1 MASGLGKKQKMNA
14 MKELLKKLHEGMSV
28 EEAKEKFIKEI
39 GNVTSIEIAEIE
51 QSLIEEGVSPE
62 EIKKFCNVHALL
74 FESSLKQSLKDV
86 DITYHP
92 VNLFKRENRE
102 IEKLLAR
109 IKEASE
115 TEDVEKLRQKLQL
128 LLDQLRSIEI
138 HYTRKE
144 QLLFPFLERYGFFGP
159 SKVMW
164 GKDNEIR
171 DLLKRAIS
179 ELEEVRTDEDRKKYV
194 NEVLNPLIEE
204 VDGMIFKE
212 ENILFPTSLEKLSV
226 DDWTEILKQSE
237 EVGYC
242 FIEKPSNIDQIIRE
256 LKQVVIE
263 EAVIDRENDV
273 VKFPTG
279 DIGPS
284 TLMYILNTLPVDIT
298 FVDHEDTVRYFSE
311 GKSRIFLRT
320 RSIIGRKVQNCH
332 PPQSVDIVEK
342 ILESFKNGT
351 RDSADF
357 WINFNGRFIYIR
369 YFAVRDRNGKY
380 LGTIEVTQDITEIKK
395 LEGEKRLLDEKT

>member
-1 MASGLGKKQKMNA
+1 
-14 MKELLKKLHEGMSV
+14 
-28 EEAKEKFIKEI
+28 
-39 GNVTSIEIAEIE
+39 
-51 QSLIEEGVSPE
+51 
-62 EIKKFCNVHALL
+62 
-74 FESSLKQSLKDV
+74 
-86 DITYHP
+86 
-92 VNLFKRENRE
+92 
-102 IEKLLAR
+102 
-109 IKEASE
+109 
-115 TEDVEKLRQKLQL
+115 
-128 LLDQLRSIEI
+128 
-138 HYTRKE
+138 
-144 QLLFPFLERYGFFGP
+144 
-159 SKVMW
+159 
-164 GKDNEIR
+164 
-171 DLLKRAIS
+171 
-179 ELEEVRTDEDRKKYV
+179 
-194 NEVLNPLIEE
+194 
-204 VDGMIFKE
+204 
-212 ENILFPTSLEKLSV
+212 
-226 DDWTEILKQSE
+226 LKQSE

-320 RSIIGRKVQNCH
+320 RSMIGRKVQNCH

>member
-39 GNVTSIEIAEIE
+39 GNVTSTEIAEIE

-395 LEGEKRLLDEKT
+395 LEGEKRLLDEEA